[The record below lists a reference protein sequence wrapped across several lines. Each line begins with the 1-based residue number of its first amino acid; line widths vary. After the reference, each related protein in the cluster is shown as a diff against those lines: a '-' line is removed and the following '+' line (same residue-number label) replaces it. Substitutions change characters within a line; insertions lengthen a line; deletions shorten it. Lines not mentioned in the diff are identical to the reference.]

1 VPVKLRTELF
11 QYKDLD
17 IIRLSW
23 RIYLMF
29 LNIIRILSNSYFIE
43 FYTKDE
49 AIRANILIP
58 IESELERMR
67 FTIIISNKYFKII
80 SLIDLKSV
88 PIKGYK
94 LLVALS

>member
-1 VPVKLRTELF
+1 VPIKLHTELF
-11 QYKDLD
+11 RYKDLD
-17 IIRLSW
+17 IIRPSW
-23 RIYLMF
+23 CIYLTF

-49 AIRANILIP
+49 AIEL
-58 IESELERMR
+58 ELERTR
-67 FTIIISNKYFKII
+67 FTTIISNKYFKIV